1 MVLIFTIL
9 VFTIVVTENT
19 KTKSIK
25 LLSLAAARQ
34 PHERAASLNDVLHPA

>member
-19 KTKSIK
+19 KAKSIK
-25 LLSLAAARQ
+25 PQDLAAARQ
-34 PHERAASLNDVLHPA
+34 SHERAASLSDALHPA